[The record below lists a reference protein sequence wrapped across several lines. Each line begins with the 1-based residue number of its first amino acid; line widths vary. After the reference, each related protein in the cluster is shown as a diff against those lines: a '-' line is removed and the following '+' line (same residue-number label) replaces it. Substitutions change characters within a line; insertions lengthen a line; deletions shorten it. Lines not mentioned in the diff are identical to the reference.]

1 MLAMLRGAFRNR
13 NISELRIVIERDVSV
28 YLFYVLSLFD
38 CVHLFC
44 VCVHSGRWQ
53 GLHV

>member
-1 MLAMLRGAFRNR
+1 MLVMLRGVFRNR
-13 NISELRIVIERDVSV
+13 NISELRIAIEGVSV
-28 YLFYVLSLFD
+28 YLFYILSLFD

>member
-1 MLAMLRGAFRNR
+1 MAMLRGAFRNS
-13 NISELRIVIERDVSV
+13 NISELGIAIKGVSV

-44 VCVHSGRWQ
+44 VCPLW
-53 GLHV
+53 

>member
-1 MLAMLRGAFRNR
+1 MLAMLRGAFRNS
-13 NISELRIVIERDVSV
+13 NISELGIAIVDVSV